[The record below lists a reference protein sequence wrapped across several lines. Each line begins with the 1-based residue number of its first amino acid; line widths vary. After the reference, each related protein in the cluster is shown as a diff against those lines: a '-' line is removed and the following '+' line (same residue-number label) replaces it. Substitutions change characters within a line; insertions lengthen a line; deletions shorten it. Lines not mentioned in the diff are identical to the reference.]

1 MPRSR
6 RGWPARS
13 GSAESRPC
21 RGRARRRSRS
31 RRPAPPGTPIPWR
44 RWRPRRSPARR
55 PAPAPG
61 TAPRRAAARGAS
73 ARAAACHRA
82 RRPPARRPSGGRT
95 GRPPPRPCRGPT
107 RSSPAGRPA
116 GRCRPG
122 RWRRTRPPAG
132 CRCGRRSRGGR
143 APRRPPRGRW
153 APAPRRSPACRPR
166 RARPWPRRPA
176 ATGASRCACRRRT
189 GSPPGRWSPPARR
202 SRPGSWR
209 AGAAGRRRS
218 PPRPGRSRAP
228 GCAAARRAGWRAPPP
243 APPGRPPAP
252 SARTT
257 PRRLSASRPPRPC
270 QATDADQPSRHTLAT
285 TIGEPGR
292 RRPRPTPALRLTA
305 RRPVS
310 ASRSS
315 AAAPPRRRLPPRAE
329 PFLRY
334 LATTQHKTVLIS
346 SHVLS
351 EVEQTVDS
359 VVIIAQG
366 RLIREGA
373 LKDLLSTALTAGG
386 TGGNNGQATPPL
398 SDPAQ
403 VRTVYGTAFGIGS
416 LFTLI
421 LGVIAICGEF
431 RHQTITPTFLA
442 TPRRN
447 RVVQAKVAG
456 VVIAGGLSGILMIA
470 TGLLVGAIVISARGF
485 GTRLGSGDVQQVLGL
500 MVLGLVVWAVFTLR
514 RDVT

>member
-153 APAPRRSPACRPR
+153 APAPCPAAARAASRCRTAGGRRAPAPRRSPACRPR

-257 PRRLSASRPPRPC
+257 PRRL
-270 QATDADQPSRHTLAT
+270 
-285 TIGEPGR
+285 
-292 RRPRPTPALRLTA
+292 
-305 RRPVS
+305 
-310 ASRSS
+310 
-315 AAAPPRRRLPPRAE
+315 PPRAE

-403 VRTVYGTAFGIGS
+403 VRTVYGMAFGIGS

>member
-1 MPRSR
+1 
-6 RGWPARS
+6 
-13 GSAESRPC
+13 
-21 RGRARRRSRS
+21 
-31 RRPAPPGTPIPWR
+31 
-44 RWRPRRSPARR
+44 
-55 PAPAPG
+55 
-61 TAPRRAAARGAS
+61 
-73 ARAAACHRA
+73 
-82 RRPPARRPSGGRT
+82 
-95 GRPPPRPCRGPT
+95 
-107 RSSPAGRPA
+107 
-116 GRCRPG
+116 
-122 RWRRTRPPAG
+122 
-132 CRCGRRSRGGR
+132 
-143 APRRPPRGRW
+143 
-153 APAPRRSPACRPR
+153 
-166 RARPWPRRPA
+166 
-176 ATGASRCACRRRT
+176 
-189 GSPPGRWSPPARR
+189 
-202 SRPGSWR
+202 
-209 AGAAGRRRS
+209 
-218 PPRPGRSRAP
+218 
-228 GCAAARRAGWRAPPP
+228 
-243 APPGRPPAP
+243 
-252 SARTT
+252 
-257 PRRLSASRPPRPC
+257 
-270 QATDADQPSRHTLAT
+270 
-285 TIGEPGR
+285 
-292 RRPRPTPALRLTA
+292 
-305 RRPVS
+305 
-310 ASRSS
+310 
-315 AAAPPRRRLPPRAE
+315 
-329 PFLRY
+329 
-334 LATTQHKTVLIS
+334 VLIS